1 MEIEH
6 TRVPK
11 RLRIL
16 CIAIFIHLSIA
27 SDVEEMPLHDATPV
41 DTVTLETTQ
50 PSRNG
55 SYYSIIETKK
65 GI

>member
-11 RLRIL
+11 RIRIL

-27 SDVEEMPLHDATPV
+27 SDVDEMPLHYATPV

-55 SYYSIIETKK
+55 SYYTIETKK
-65 GI
+65 EI